1 VGVCV
6 KRIGKERTSKPPS
19 IVFNLQSGSKK
30 YYGGKTDRDLVAISN
45 QASRTGRT
53 AGRFQMAPKEI

>member
-1 VGVCV
+1 
-6 KRIGKERTSKPPS
+6 
-19 IVFNLQSGSKK
+19 VFNLQSGSKK